1 VVSITEARKLSSEKN
16 LDLLLLSS
24 NASPPVCKI
33 VNYGQFMY
41 HQKKK
46 EKQSKKTT
54 QVIKELKMSHKI
66 SVHDYNVRI
75 NQAVKFLSK
84 KFKVKLTIVFRGRE
98 IVFRDNLGVEIVKRF
113 INDIEEYGIKD
124 NDIVKSGRNL
134 SVLINP
140 K

>member
-1 VVSITEARKLSSEKN
+1 M
-16 LDLLLLSS
+16 LLLSS